1 MPIEEEE
8 YELVP
13 VGPIRKMEKR
23 IERIERSGTSNDM
36 VKELIDVVRTN
47 QKIVDEVVKINTE
60 MINRVSQLAEHVQ
73 QLTGKVNDFLE
84 RVEIGGGE
92 SVPAAQEESS
102 PETEQRIQKLEKRI
116 NSLLL
121 STMKTKQ
128 LHPQMV
134 KRPMPV

>member
-1 MPIEEEE
+1 MPMEEEE

-84 RVEIGGGE
+84 RVEIGE
-92 SVPAAQEESS
+92 VEAPAAVEERN

-134 KRPMPV
+134 RRPMTV